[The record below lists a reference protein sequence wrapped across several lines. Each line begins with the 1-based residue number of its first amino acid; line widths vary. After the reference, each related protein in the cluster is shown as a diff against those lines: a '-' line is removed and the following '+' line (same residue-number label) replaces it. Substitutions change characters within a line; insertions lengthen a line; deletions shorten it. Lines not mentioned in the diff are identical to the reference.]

1 MTRLRDIGHMRD
13 SAEVRLDKWLWA
25 ARLYKTRSLATI
37 AISGGKVHV
46 NGARVKPSRDVRIGD
61 AISLTR
67 AEGPMEL
74 TVRALSDKRGKA
86 ADAQAL
92 YAESLLSVEARAER
106 AVLRKSRALK
116 NPAPE
121 KRPDKRSRRRIIR
134 FTKRGDI

>member
-1 MTRLRDIGHMRD
+1 MSEKADDI
-13 SAEVRLDKWLWA
+13 RLDKWLWA
-25 ARLYKTRSLATI
+25 ARLYKTRSLATV
-37 AISGGKVHV
+37 AINGGKVHV
-46 NGARVKPSRDVRIGD
+46 NGARAKPSRDVRVGD

-67 AEGPMEL
+67 GEGPMEL

-86 ADAQAL
+86 VDAQAL
-92 YAESLLSVEARAER
+92 YEETLLSVEARAER

-121 KRPDKRSRRRIIR
+121 KRPDKHARRHIIR